1 MPSPRRTSAGP
12 ILGIAL
18 GLRVF
23 TWILSHPRITTLGGL
38 LYFLGGFDGV
48 RLNAWPEEANA

>member
-1 MPSPRRTSAGP
+1 
-12 ILGIAL
+12 LGIAL

-38 LYFLGGFDGV
+38 LYFLGGFDGF